1 MWHPDAAEY
10 DYTLAAYH
18 NFGNFRSQTISK
30 ISFHMLYI
38 LCTLILQLHLDK
50 YRTIYT
56 LTVHHFILSTHL
68 RTSNQLLQAVPP
80 TSHAYMGI
88 QALR

>member
-1 MWHPDAAEY
+1 MSTHWLHIIF
-10 DYTLAAYH
+10 LVI
-18 NFGNFRSQTISK
+18 FVVKQFQKLFS
-30 ISFHMLYI
+30 MLYI

-68 RTSNQLLQAVPP
+68 HTSNQLLQAVPP